1 MDHDSLIDFITLNSN
16 TLKTI
21 SLHFGELSKLVDFA
35 EQQKLNKSGQLSLR
49 GPIIEDIH
57 V

>member
-1 MDHDSLIDFITLNSN
+1 MDHDSLMDFITLNSN